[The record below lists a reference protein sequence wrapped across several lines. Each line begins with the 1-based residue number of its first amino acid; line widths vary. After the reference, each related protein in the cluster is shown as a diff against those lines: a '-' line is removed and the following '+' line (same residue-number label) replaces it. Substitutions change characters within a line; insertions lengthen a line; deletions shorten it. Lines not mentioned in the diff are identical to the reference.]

1 MWRYR
6 APVGSSNRGSPGRW
20 HERVMAGKNTDVDG
34 LKVVKE
40 SKIFLV
46 FSLHKKQSLCNTALW
61 KLQVFKTS

>member
-1 MWRYR
+1 
-6 APVGSSNRGSPGRW
+6 
-20 HERVMAGKNTDVDG
+20 MAGKNTDVDG

-61 KLQVFKTS
+61 KLQVFKTSKPGPTPRHLQRSL